1 MICTMTKMLTL
12 FGEDIGRLPYNDLKR
27 ERQVQQYLLTKLKGL
42 CGINEYKLGNMTRP
56 SQVAKDKVSL
66 LNIYVSHLEALI
78 EEADYWLDRKFEPE
92 SNYKG
97 GHKSA
102 RDIRAANKIRHRQIM
117 ADDVRTMR
125 LKQAIEKDSLY
136 IAWDKERFLLVAK
149 DRGYQTEEALIGDV
163 AKELSLNRPSAKLLL
178 ERGRFTWGQV
188 MCIGAMLEMTPKE
201 FCDVFLPGYFAND
214 HGEFRATHDNLD
226 KWTLLQKPIRPD
238 VIEVGAD
245 GRPIDEEEWFN

>member
-1 MICTMTKMLTL
+1 MTKMLTL
-12 FGEDIGRLPYNDLKR
+12 FGEDIGKLKYNDLKR
-27 ERQVQQYLLTKLKGL
+27 ERQVQQYLLKKLKNL
-42 CGINEYKLGNMTRP
+42 LNLDTYKLETMQKP

-66 LNIYVSHLEALI
+66 LNMYVSHLEALI
-78 EEADYWLDRKFEPE
+78 EEADYWLDRKIEPE

-97 GHKSA
+97 GHKSVKS
-102 RDIRAANKIRHRQIM
+102 IRAANKIRHRQMM

-136 IAWDKERFLLVAK
+136 IAWDRERFLLVAK

-178 ERGRFTWGQV
+178 EKGRFTWGQV
-188 MCIGAMLEMTPKE
+188 MCVGAMLEMTPKE
-201 FCDVFLPGYFAND
+201 FCDIFLPGYFTDN
-214 HGEFRATHDNLD
+214 HGEFRASHDNLD
-226 KWTLLQKPIRPD
+226 RWTLLQRAIRPD

-245 GRPIDEEEWFN
+245 GRPIDEEEWFE